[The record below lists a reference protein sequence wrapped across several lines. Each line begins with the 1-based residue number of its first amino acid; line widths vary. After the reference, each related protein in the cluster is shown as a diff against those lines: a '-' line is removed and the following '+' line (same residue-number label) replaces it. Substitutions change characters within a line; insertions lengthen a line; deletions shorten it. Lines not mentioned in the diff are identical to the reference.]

1 MLLLVVVAFVA
12 GVVTAL
18 SPCVLPALPV
28 VLAGTAT
35 GGRRRLVGVAVG
47 FVLSFTLFTLSLA
60 VALRA
65 AGISPTVLRNVAIAL
80 LIAFGVALLI
90 PRFDRSL
97 GTALAPVGRLGA
109 RLPTGSGDGAAGL
122 AVGGALGLVWTPCAG
137 PIFAAIAAAA
147 AAGGA
152 GTTTFAVLAAYS
164 VGAVLPL
171 IAVAFGGQRL
181 AQRLDARVR
190 GLRPALGALMMAAGV
205 VLLLG
210 VDTRLTETVTRD
222 LPGYT
227 ETLQSLERSE
237 AVRRRLPDVA
247 GAAAGA
253 PPLVGAARGTR
264 TERPDPLGL
273 PDAGPAPEV
282 RGISAWFN
290 TDGRPLTLRGL
301 RGQVVLLDFW
311 TYSCVN
317 CLRTLPHLA
326 ELHRKYADDG
336 LTVLGV
342 HTPEFLFE
350 AEPGNVARAVRD
362 LDVPYPVALDA
373 RYRTWSAFGNQYWPA
388 HYLIDRRGHVRD
400 LYIGEGGYAQTEA
413 LVRRALGLPP
423 VDIAAGPTERQG
435 HNVGQTPET
444 YLGHARLRR
453 LASLQPL
460 RRERPARYA
469 PPARLPA
476 DGVAFDGQLTIGA
489 QEAVA
494 GQGAAVEISFRG
506 RDVFLVLD
514 GDGRRRR
521 GRVLLDGRPLTG
533 ARAGADVGPDGSL
546 EVEEARL
553 YSLVHLPRAGAGRL
567 RVELAPGT
575 RAYAFTFGSGPQ
587 EQPARL
593 SG

>member
-1 MLLLVVVAFVA
+1 MLLLVAVAFVA

-35 GGRRRLVGVAVG
+35 GGSRRLIGVAVG
-47 FVLSFTLFTLSLA
+47 FVLGFTLFTLSLTF
-60 VALRA
+60 ALRA
-65 AGISPTVLRNVAIAL
+65 IGVSPTSLRNAAIAL
-80 LIAFGVALLI
+80 LVAFGAALLI
-90 PRFDRSL
+90 PRLDARL
-97 GTALAPVGRLGA
+97 GEALAPLGRLGA
-109 RLPTGSGDGAAGL
+109 RMPTSGGDGAAGL

-147 AAGGA
+147 ASGGA
-152 GTTTFAVLAAYS
+152 GPTTFAVLAAYS
-164 VGAVLPL
+164 LGAVLPL
-171 IAVAFGGQRL
+171 VAVGFGGQRL
-181 AQRLDARVR
+181 ARRLGARAR
-190 GLRPALGALMMAAGV
+190 ALRPALGALMVAAGAI
-205 VLLLG
+205 LFLG

-227 ETLQSLERSE
+227 ETLQSLERTD
-237 AVRRRLPDVA
+237 AVRRRLPDVTGA
-247 GAAAGA
+247 GSGA
-253 PPLVGAARGTR
+253 PPLVEAARGA
-264 TERPDPLGL
+264 EPDQPDPLGL

-282 RGISAWFN
+282 RGITAWFN
-290 TDGRPLTLRGL
+290 TRRPQTLRQL
-301 RGQVVLLDFW
+301 RGRVVLLDFW
-311 TYSCVN
+311 TYSCAN

-326 ELHRKYADDG
+326 DLHRRYARDG

-373 RYRTWSAFGNQYWPA
+373 SYRTWLAYGNQYWPA

-400 LYIGEGGYAQTEA
+400 LYVGEGGYAQTEA

-423 VDIAAGPTERQG
+423 ADIAEGPSERPG

-444 YLGHARLRR
+444 FLGHARLMR

-460 RRERPARYA
+460 RRERRAGYA
-469 PPARLPA
+469 PPLRLPT
-476 DGVAFDGQLTIGA
+476 DGVAFDGQLTVLA
-489 QEAVA
+489 QEVVA
-494 GQGAAVEISFRG
+494 GRDAAVEINFRA

-514 GDGRRRR
+514 GNGQRRL
-521 GRVLLDGRPLTG
+521 GRVLLDGRPLAG
-533 ARAGADVGPDGSL
+533 PRAGADIGPGGAL
-546 EVEEARL
+546 TVEGARL
-553 YSLVHLPRAGAGRL
+553 YSLVNLPRRGTGRL

-575 RAYAFTFGSGPQ
+575 RAFSFTFGSGSQ
-587 EQPARL
+587 EQPARPRT
-593 SG
+593 